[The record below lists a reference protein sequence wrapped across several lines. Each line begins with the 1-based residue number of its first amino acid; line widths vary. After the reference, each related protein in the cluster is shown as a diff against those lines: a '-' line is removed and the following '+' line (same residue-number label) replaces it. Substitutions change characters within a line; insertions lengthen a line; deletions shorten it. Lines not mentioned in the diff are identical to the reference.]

1 MENSCKTY
9 NLLLVEDDEALA
21 DVMQEY
27 LQKHDFKVDI
37 EHRGDT
43 AVEKIKSMLPD
54 LVILDIML
62 PGKDGFTVCREIRP
76 TYSGPVLMLT
86 ARDEDM
92 DQVVGL
98 ELGADDYICK
108 PVQPRLLLARIHA
121 VLRRLRPGNPV
132 EAGKRSRFQF
142 GGLVIDKSSREV
154 RKGDDLVDLTTAEFD
169 LLLLLAIHAGKILS
183 REDILQEIR
192 GIDYDGIDR
201 SIDLRISR
209 LRKKLGDDPECP
221 GLIKTVR
228 GRGYLFAGDFQC

>member
-1 MENSCKTY
+1 MNNSPEKY
-9 NLLLVEDDEALA
+9 KLLLVEDDESLA
-21 DVMQEY
+21 AVMQEY
-27 LQKHDFKVDI
+27 LEKHGFQMEI
-37 EHRGDT
+37 EHRGDR
-43 AVEKIKSMLPD
+43 AVKKINAMQPD

-76 TYSGPVLMLT
+76 VYPGPVLMLT

-121 VLRRLRPGNPV
+121 VLRRFRPNNHGEPANRSLFRF
-132 EAGKRSRFQF
+132 AG
-142 GGLVIDKSSREV
+142 LEIDASSREV
-154 RKGDDLVDLTTAEFD
+154 RKNDALIDLTTAEFD
-169 LLLLLAIHAGKILS
+169 LLLLLASHSGEILS
-183 REDILQEIR
+183 RDDILQEIR

-209 LRKKLGDDPECP
+209 LRKKLDDDPERP

-228 GRGYLFAGDFQC
+228 GRGYLFAGDM

>member
-1 MENSCKTY
+1 MIEHNDK
-9 NLLLVEDDEALA
+9 LLLVEDDESLA
-21 DVMQEY
+21 AVMQEY
-27 LQKHDFKVDI
+27 LEKHGFQVEI
-37 EHRGDT
+37 EYRGDR
-43 AVEKIKSMLPD
+43 AVETIKSMQPD

-76 TYSGPVLMLT
+76 GYLGPIIMLT

-121 VLRRLRPGNPV
+121 VLRRLRPQTHRKGSNRV
-132 EAGKRSRFQF
+132 QFVFGDLAIDEA
-142 GGLVIDKSSREV
+142 SREV
-154 RKGDDLVDLTTAEFD
+154 HKNGALIDLTTAEFD
-169 LLLLLAIHAGKILS
+169 LLLLLATHAGTILS
-183 REDILQEIR
+183 REDILQKIR

-209 LRKKLGDDPECP
+209 LRKKLGDDPERP

-228 GRGYLFAGDFQC
+228 GQGYLFAGDLQ

>member
-1 MENSCKTY
+1 MDDSCKKYT
-9 NLLLVEDDEALA
+9 LLLVEDDEALA
-21 DVMQEY
+21 EVMQEY
-27 LQKHDFKVDI
+27 LEKHDFKVEI
-37 EHRGDT
+37 EHRGDR
-43 AVEKIKSMLPD
+43 AVTKIRTMLPD

-121 VLRRLRPGNPV
+121 VLRRFRPGNHDKS
-132 EAGKRSRFQF
+132 ANRSRFEF
-142 GGLVIDKSSREV
+142 GGLVINKSSREV
-154 RKGDDLVDLTTAEFD
+154 IKNGLLVDLTTAEFD
-169 LLLLLAIHAGKILS
+169 LLFLLANHAGKILS
-183 REDILQEIR
+183 REDILQKIR

-228 GRGYLFAGDFQC
+228 GRGYLFAGEL

>member
-1 MENSCKTY
+1 MDDSCKKYT
-9 NLLLVEDDEALA
+9 LLLVEDDEALA
-21 DVMQEY
+21 EVMQEY
-27 LQKHDFKVDI
+27 LEKHDFKVEI
-37 EHRGDT
+37 EHRGDR
-43 AVEKIKSMLPD
+43 AVTKIRTMLPD

-62 PGKDGFTVCREIRP
+62 PVKDGFTVCREIRP

-121 VLRRLRPGNPV
+121 VLRRLRPGNHDKS
-132 EAGKRSRFQF
+132 AKRSRFEF
-142 GGLVIDKSSREV
+142 GGLVINKSSREV
-154 RKGDDLVDLTTAEFD
+154 IKNGLLVDLTTAEFD
-169 LLLLLAIHAGKILS
+169 LLFLLANHAGKILS
-183 REDILQEIR
+183 REAILQKIR

-228 GRGYLFAGDFQC
+228 GRGYLFAGEL